1 MEDSQRVLF
10 AGSLMRERADVWI
23 RRLKD
28 LLGVASLVLGLSAY
42 ICDLSVMTGFKDE
55 EVCLYRHEAQELRLN
70 CGVLQIKRFAT
81 LLNQHG
87 AIPEDMFCTSCRY
100 GCVNNCQSNFCSRER
115 FVDFQEV
122 GSHSTLAMLTTVYLT
137 CLPGISFSVS
147 DLQVSPHVT
156 PSYEPCND
164 FPEYCQ
170 LPIDWSI
177 WLGAIGSGSS
187 HIDQVLTLDNGSWA
201 QSTDID
207 SFDYLRTQQR
217 KVTSMLDDGIRLLRL
232 DLCARYAQVQTDHLN
247 DSVNL
252 YGFLSRSDE
261 QPYICRSEENATA
274 YITPFKNY
282 LEESFQFMID
292 HPKQAIILHLEDNP
306 MDTVDIQQIEKVID
320 EVCVELA
327 NRTLGVKHFH
337 SGECPWIYTIDA
349 AEPLPTVGEV
359 IGYDPDMAQWEGD
372 GEDVGVQSKM
382 IITHSQDFIKPYGYK
397 ATYMSQPFWTST
409 YEPIQDFSQLK
420 SRLRKLCKKPIAIEV
435 VASLSIPPSQ
445 CSGDEECVKTKGIF
459 GESSVFSPAGPGSAI
474 LSDKG
479 LLLDALYSK
488 QACNMG
494 SIAQLTRLVAV
505 SVNFYEENWTFLK
518 NQQRKWLQENSQK
531 LEKVKSEQESKR
543 YDSRERASSK
553 KAPAQTS
560 SLHDEL

>member
-1 MEDSQRVLF
+1 MVRFLRTCF
-10 AGSLMRERADVWI
+10 A
-23 RRLKD
+23 
-28 LLGVASLVLGLSAY
+28 VAA
-42 ICDLSVMTGFKDE
+42 
-55 EVCLYRHEAQELRLN
+55 
-70 CGVLQIKRFAT
+70 
-81 LLNQHG
+81 G
-87 AIPEDMFCTSCRY
+87 A
-100 GCVNNCQSNFCSRER
+100 
-115 FVDFQEV
+115 
-122 GSHSTLAMLTTVYLT
+122 LALTTAQATSVQGKDSST
-137 CLPGISFSVS
+137 SQSFSVS

-170 LPIDWSI
+170 LPIDWSV

-201 QSTDID
+201 QSTDI
-207 SFDYLRTQQR
+207 SSYDYLRTQQR
-217 KVTSMLDDGIRLLRL
+217 QVTSMLDDGIRLLRL
-232 DLCARYAQVQTDHLN
+232 DLCA
-247 DSVNL
+247 
-252 YGFLSRSDE
+252 RSDE

-274 YITPFKNY
+274 YITPFKSY
-282 LEESFQFMID
+282 LEESFQFMVD

-306 MDTVDIQQIEKVID
+306 MDTVDIQQIEQVID

-349 AEPLPTVGEV
+349 AEPLPTIGEV

-409 YEPIQDFSQLK
+409 YEPIQEFSQLK

-435 VASLSIPPSQ
+435 VGSLSVPPSQ
-445 CSGDEECVKTKGIF
+445 CSGDEKCLKTKGIF
-459 GESSVFSPAGPGSAI
+459 GESSVYTPSGPGSSAP

-479 LLLDALYSK
+479 LLLDALFSK
-488 QACNMG
+488 QACNMN
-494 SIAQLTRLVAV
+494 SMPEQTRLVAV

-518 NQQRKWLQENSQK
+518 NQQRKWLKENSQK
-531 LEKVKSEQESKR
+531 LEKVKSTQESKR
-543 YDSRERASSK
+543 YESRETASNK
-553 KAPAQTS
+553 QAPAQTS